1 MKKIRSSPIGLY
13 MIGNAALFMAGFLA
27 LVIFGAQ
34 TYKSAV
40 GVQSRNNRTRATLS
54 YITSAVRA
62 ADASGAVRVEEAK
75 FDDGTKTQVLVLD
88 DGDTG
93 YCLRI
98 YCKEGNLMEEYARKD
113 GQLSPS
119 AGNAVGETE
128 LFKAEK
134 SGQLLRIRTDEGSV
148 LLHLRAD

>member
-1 MKKIRSSPIGLY
+1 

-40 GVQSRNNRTRATLS
+40 GIQSRNNRTRATLS

-62 ADASGAVRVEEAK
+62 ADASGAVRVEDGTL
-75 FDDGTKTQVLVLD
+75 DDGTKTQILALD

-98 YCKEGNLMEEYARKD
+98 YCKEGNLMEEYARTD

-119 AGNAVGETE
+119 AANAVGQTE
-128 LFKAEK
+128 LFKVEK
-134 SGQLLRIRTDEGSV
+134 NGQVLRVRTDDGSV